1 MRIDPL
7 NQLLCA
13 AVSTLAGIGLG
24 LLYDVFRTVRRRMQG
39 RTVTVITDILFC
51 MAVCLAIFLVGYT
64 FGKGRTRG
72 HMAAGACLGAAV
84 YFLLLSTAVLRLLA
98 LLAALV
104 RRAAITALLPVK
116 LFLNLLKKITIFLKN
131 AFYYKRKW
139 YTINWVSNVS
149 MQENRQIAYRA
160 LRGQK
165 NETEKGRYYY

>member
-7 NQLLCA
+7 NQLVCA
-13 AVSTLAGIGLG
+13 AVSAVAGSGLG
-24 LLYDVFRTVRRRMQG
+24 LLYDVFRTVRRRIRG
-39 RTVTVITDILFC
+39 RTMTVITDVLFC
-51 MAVCLAIFLVGYT
+51 IAVCLTVFLVGYT
-64 FGKGRTRG
+64 FGGGRTRG
-72 HMAAGACLGAAV
+72 YMAVGAGIGAAV
-84 YFLLLSTAVLRLLA
+84 YFLLASTFVQRCLSLLA
-98 LLAALV
+98 ETV
-104 RRAAITALLPVK
+104 RGAVIIALLPVK
-116 LFLNLLKKITIFLKN
+116 LFLNLLKKLSFFFKN